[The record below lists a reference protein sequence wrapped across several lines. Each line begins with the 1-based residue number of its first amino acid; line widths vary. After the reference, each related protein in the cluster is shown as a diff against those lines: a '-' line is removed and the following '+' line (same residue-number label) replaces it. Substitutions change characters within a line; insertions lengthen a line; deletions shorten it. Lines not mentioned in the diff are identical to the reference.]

1 MKRLITVALLGATAL
16 ADEVA
21 VEWAYNTDPVNGYI
35 VKYGPSTNN
44 LIASQFVGNTNVA
57 TIVNVPPQIQVF
69 VAVQA
74 VGLDGRLS
82 DLSNIIGVQAQSK
95 PQPPVGLKSR
105 ITVTT
110 YEITVSNII
119 NIITNTVILPQ

>member
-1 MKRLITVALLGATAL
+1 MKRLITVALIGATAL

-35 VKYGPSTNN
+35 VRYGPSTNN
-44 LIASQFVGNTNVA
+44 LIASQYVGNTNSAV
-57 TIVNVPPQIQVF
+57 IVNVPPQIQVF

-82 DLSNIIGVQAQSK
+82 DLSNIIGVQAAPK
-95 PQPPVGLKSR
+95 PQAPVGLKSR

-110 YEITVSNII
+110 FEITVTNIV
-119 NIITNTVILPQ
+119 NIITNTVVL